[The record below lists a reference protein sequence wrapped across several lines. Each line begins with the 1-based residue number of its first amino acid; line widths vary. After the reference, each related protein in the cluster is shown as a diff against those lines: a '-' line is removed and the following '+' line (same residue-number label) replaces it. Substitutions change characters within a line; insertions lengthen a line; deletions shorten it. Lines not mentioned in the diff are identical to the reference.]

1 MKSLLDSTIMID
13 LLLNR
18 PEAVNWFNQI
28 NVKEIAVCPINYAE
42 VLSGCSLQE
51 DWDSAMELLNSMKLL
66 TIELEDYISAAKVR
80 QMYRLKLPDALL
92 VSLVQKHHLTL
103 LTRNTKDFNPSIH
116 KFVRIPYKL
125 R

>member
-18 PEAVNWFNQI
+18 PEAVNWFNQ
-28 NVKEIAVCPINYAE
+28 VSAKDLAVCPINYAE
-42 VLSGCSLQE
+42 VLSGCSLQT
-51 DWDSAMELLNSMKLL
+51 DWNNAMDLLNSMNML
-66 TIELEDYISAAKVR
+66 TIELEDYIAAARVR
-80 QMYRLKLPDALL
+80 QMYRFKLPDALL
-92 VSLVQKHHLTL
+92 ASLVQKHKLTL

-116 KFVRIPYKL
+116 KFVKVPYKL